1 MGSSVRF
8 PSSEDIK
15 KRIIDAIVAL
25 YRYDYELI
33 DKNANERSIT
43 HKLAEHLQKEFPYW
57 HVDCEYNRY
66 GNETKKLLNSER
78 VFPDIIIHHRGKDE
92 NLVVIEAKKQFDR
105 SSIST
110 KKDEKKLKKF
120 SEDPHYK
127 YQYAFLLII
136 SERNPTLKR
145 YIQENDKWDDWSQ
158 SLKKILKEIVYGE

>member
-145 YIQENDKWDDWSQ
+145 FIKENEWDDWSQ
-158 SLKKILKEIVYGE
+158 PLQNNLQEIGYGE